1 MLETV
6 TRYSKFCEQR
16 EQRIWEKQFGEL
28 FCSIFVSYKSPVQL
42 FSFVYGWEFC
52 SNLWR
57 VLVVASSISFK
68 ITLSYF
74 SLIPLLRLSKSVV
87 QQCVRFCITFKSVY
101 WQYKSHRFLTD
112 GFVLCQ
118 PKSYAAYTYILL
130 VYKKQKET
138 VFLPS
143 PIALF
148 QCQIEK
154 AVLV

>member
-1 MLETV
+1 M
-6 TRYSKFCEQR
+6 TRYSKFFEQR
-16 EQRIWEKQFGEL
+16 EQGIWEKQFGEL

-42 FSFVYGWEFC
+42 FPFC
-52 SNLWR
+52 LWVR
-57 VLVVASSISFK
+57 I
-68 ITLSYF
+68 
-74 SLIPLLRLSKSVV
+74 LLRLSKSVV

-101 WQYKSHRFLTD
+101 RQYKSHRFLTD

-148 QCQIEK
+148 QCQIETTVLFNTSV
-154 AVLV
+154 AVISACC

>member
-1 MLETV
+1 MNFFEIHN
-6 TRYSKFCEQR
+6 KH
-16 EQRIWEKQFGEL
+16 
-28 FCSIFVSYKSPVQL
+28 SIS
-42 FSFVYGWEFC
+42 FSFPQKLTLFRDPIVPNSANNESKEFG
-52 SNLWR
+52 
-57 VLVVASSISFK
+57 VVASCISFK

-87 QQCVRFCITFKSVY
+87 QQCVGFCITFNSVY
-101 WQYKSHRFLTD
+101 QQYKSHRFLTD

-118 PKSYAAYTYILL
+118 PKSYAAYTFILL